1 MAGVII
7 KEPEVAEVGAAVT
20 SIFGIPLMKGIFLI
34 FLYRDDVMMIRCCVQ
49 RMTSRR
55 FNKVY
60 EIRSHG
66 GLREAKEDVH
76 RIFLS
81 TED

>member
-1 MAGVII
+1 MAS
-7 KEPEVAEVGAAVT
+7 GAAVA
-20 SIFGIPLMKGIFLI
+20 SISGMILNEGNLFIHF
-34 FLYRDDVMMIRCCVQ
+34 YRDDVMMIRCYIQ

-60 EIRSHG
+60 KRRHHG
-66 GLREAKEDVH
+66 VLRETKEDIQ

>member
-1 MAGVII
+1 MTGARNE
-7 KEPEVAEVGAAVT
+7 EPKVASGAAVA
-20 SIFGIPLMKGIFLI
+20 SISGMTLMKGIFL
-34 FLYRDDVMMIRCCVQ
+34 FVFYRDDVMMIRCSIQ
-49 RMTSRR
+49 RMKSRR

-60 EIRSHG
+60 EARRHG
-66 GLREAKEDVH
+66 GLPEANEDVH

>member
-1 MAGVII
+1 MAKEGVV
-7 KEPEVAEVGAAVT
+7 VA

-34 FLYRDDVMMIRCCVQ
+34 VFYRDDVMMIRCCVQ

-60 EIRSHG
+60 EKRCHG

>member
-1 MAGVII
+1 MTGARIEES
-7 KEPEVAEVGAAVT
+7 KAASGAAVA
-20 SIFGIPLMKGIFLI
+20 SISGMTLMKGIFLLV
-34 FLYRDDVMMIRCCVQ
+34 FYRDDVMMIRCCIQ

-60 EIRSHG
+60 KTRRHG
-66 GLREAKEDVH
+66 GLREGKEDVH

>member
-1 MAGVII
+1 MAGARIEEPKVA
-7 KEPEVAEVGAAVT
+7 KEGAVVA

-60 EIRSHG
+60 RRTHHG
-66 GLREAKEDVH
+66 GLQKV
-76 RIFLS
+76 
-81 TED
+81 